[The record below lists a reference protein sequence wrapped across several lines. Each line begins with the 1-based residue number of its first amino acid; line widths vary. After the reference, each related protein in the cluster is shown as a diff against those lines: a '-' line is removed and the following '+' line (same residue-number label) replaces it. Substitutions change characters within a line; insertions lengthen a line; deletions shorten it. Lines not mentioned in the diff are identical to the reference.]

1 MTQIICFPDI
11 FWPRKPSRKNFLAKI
26 NEMRSNSVLTC
37 GLKGFKY
44 SKLQLIFGKLHCKN
58 DFQFHLNL
66 WLLVFKKADV
76 CIFYVKSWFKFHLFI
91 CNSFTKF
98 YDQKIS
104 LNRKESCKKAKFREI
119 DFTIFFRCLHFDEF
133 SNVIQDFACSNGIK
147 TLITFIT
154 ILIKTNE

>member
-1 MTQIICFPDI
+1 
-11 FWPRKPSRKNFLAKI
+11 
-26 NEMRSNSVLTC
+26 MRSNSVLTC
-37 GLKGFKY
+37 DLKGFKY

-58 DFQFHLNL
+58 DFQFPQ
-66 WLLVFKKADV
+66 FMTFSFQKADD
-76 CIFYVKSWFKFHLFI
+76 CIFYVKSWFKFHLLI

-98 YDQKIS
+98 FNQKIS

-133 SNVIQDFACSNGIK
+133 SNVIQDFACSNGTK